1 MELNSIKNVYFVG
14 IGGIGMSSLARY
26 FRSLGCFVS
35 GYDRTSTVLT
45 ESLIGE
51 GISIVFNDDIDT
63 IPEVF
68 RNRSNETLIVF
79 TPAIPRDSLIL
90 NYFDS
95 EGFDIKKRSQVL
107 GMISSEMFTVAVA
120 GTHGKTTTST
130 IIAHIFKHSA
140 FDCSAFLGGI
150 ATNYNTNFLIGKNN
164 VMVVEA
170 DEYDRS
176 FLQLHPDIAVITSMD
191 ADHLDIYGDNE
202 KFKDSFQLFASQ
214 LKPGGSLIYK
224 NGLSLSG
231 GTTYSAFGE
240 ADIRAENIRVD
251 GGNFYF
257 DFVST
262 SIKIENILIGIPG
275 HHNVENAIA
284 AIQVS
289 LFVGIAPEK
298 IKRALAEFQG
308 IKRRF
313 EYIIKTEK
321 QVYIDDY
328 AHHPTELH
336 ACITAVR
343 SLYPGRKLTTVFQ
356 PHLFSRTRDFAH
368 DFSAA
373 LSLTDE
379 LILLDIYPARELPI
393 PGITSDMLLENV
405 TIERKLKC
413 GKQEAVEFVRRHQPD
428 LLLTVGAGDIDTL
441 VQPFKNA
448 LSHA

>member
-45 ESLIGE
+45 ESLIRE

-68 RNRSNETLIVF
+68 RNQSNETLIVF

-405 TIERKLKC
+405 TIERKIKC

>member
-68 RNRSNETLIVF
+68 RNQSNETLIVF

-405 TIERKLKC
+405 TIERKIKC

>member
-1 MELNSIKNVYFVG
+1 MEVNSIKNVYFVG

-26 FRSLGCFVS
+26 FRSRGCFVS

-51 GISIVFNDDIDT
+51 GISIVFKDDIDT

-68 RNRSNETLIVF
+68 RNRSDETLIIF

-107 GMISSEMFTVAVA
+107 GMISSGMFTVAVA

-191 ADHLDIYGDNE
+191 ADHLDIYGDHK
-202 KFKDSFQLFASQ
+202 KFEDSFQLFTSQ

-289 LFVGIAPEK
+289 LLVGIAPEK

-321 QVYIDDY
+321 QVFIDDY

-368 DFSAA
+368 DFSAV

-405 TIERKLKC
+405 TIERKIKC

-448 LSHA
+448 LSYA